1 MIRSRATDAPAGSCG
16 IKGKGLASGAEDD
29 GESGDNS
36 RTSWALVM
44 TLERPP
50 RINCLGVSD
59 WDRLIA
65 ITDYPE
71 AGGFAEVHEEISA
84 PGGPTTN
91 TAVALSRL
99 GAEVALATAVGD
111 DERGRLVK
119 SNLDAVGVDTRW
131 LIVKAGEPTTLATC
145 IVSRNPLDRT
155 VLVERGAQLAKGDQ
169 FDVAGLF
176 GGDVLVL
183 DAPDPS
189 LRRFLLDLPAH
200 TVPTTRLLGPLTTLA
215 NRNIPDALEMA
226 LRHDAIVSNESDVL
240 EVTGTWTLSDATAA
254 LQHRMR
260 GATLRAAL
268 VTRGARGCLVVT
280 ETERVNI
287 PAFDI
292 DVVDPTGAGDAFA
305 AGVAWGIAQRWDW
318 PTVGR
323 FANAV
328 GGLACCALGA
338 QASLP
343 SLAEVEKLLAA
354 NPVPGD

>member
-1 MIRSRATDAPAGSCG
+1 
-16 IKGKGLASGAEDD
+16 
-29 GESGDNS
+29 
-36 RTSWALVM
+36 M
-44 TLERPP
+44 TLDRPP

-65 ITDYPE
+65 IDDYP
-71 AGGFAEVHEEISA
+71 APGGFAEVREEISA

-99 GAEVALATAVGD
+99 GARVALATAVGD
-111 DERGRLVK
+111 DERGRRVK
-119 SNLDAVGVDTRW
+119 ESLAAVGVDTRW
-131 LIVKAGEPTTLATC
+131 LTVKPGQRTTRATC

-155 VLVERGAQLAKGDQ
+155 ILVERGAQLAMGDRL
-169 FDVAGLF
+169 DVAGLF
-176 GGDVLVL
+176 GGDLLVL
-183 DAPDPS
+183 DAPDLA

-200 TVPTTRLLGPLTTLA
+200 TAPASRLLGPLTYLA
-215 NRNIPDALEMA
+215 HQKAPDAFDLA
-226 LRHDAIVSNESDVL
+226 LRHDAIVSNEPDVL

-260 GATLRAAL
+260 GQTLRAAL

-287 PAFDI
+287 PAFQL

-305 AGVAWGIAQRWDW
+305 AGVAWGMAQRWDW
-318 PTVGR
+318 ASVGR

-343 SLAEVEKLLAA
+343 TLADVEALLAA
-354 NPVPGD
+354 QPAVRD

>member
-1 MIRSRATDAPAGSCG
+1 
-16 IKGKGLASGAEDD
+16 
-29 GESGDNS
+29 
-36 RTSWALVM
+36 M
-44 TLERPP
+44 TLGRPP
-50 RINCLGVSD
+50 RINCLGVAD

-71 AGGFAEVHEEISA
+71 AGGFADVHEEITA
-84 PGGPTTN
+84 PGGPTAN

-99 GAEVALATAVGD
+99 GAEVALATAVGG
-111 DERGRLVK
+111 DELGRLVMH
-119 SNLDAVGVDTRW
+119 SLDAVGVDTRW
-131 LIVKAGEPTTLATC
+131 LTVKPGEATTRTTC

-155 VLVERGAQLAKGDQ
+155 ILIGRGAQLVKGDQ
-169 FDVAGLF
+169 LNIAGLF

-183 DAPDPS
+183 DAPDPD

-215 NRNIPDALEMA
+215 NRELPDAFALA
-226 LRHDAIVSNESDVL
+226 LRHDAVVSNEPDVL
-240 EVTGTWTLSDATAA
+240 DVTGTWTLSDATVA

-268 VTRGARGCLVVT
+268 VTRGARGCLIVT
-280 ETERVNI
+280 ETERLSI
-287 PAFDI
+287 PAFQV

-305 AGVAWGIAQRWDW
+305 AGVAWGMAQRWDW

-343 SLAEVEKLLAA
+343 TLAEVEHLLAA
-354 NPVPGD
+354 NPIPGD